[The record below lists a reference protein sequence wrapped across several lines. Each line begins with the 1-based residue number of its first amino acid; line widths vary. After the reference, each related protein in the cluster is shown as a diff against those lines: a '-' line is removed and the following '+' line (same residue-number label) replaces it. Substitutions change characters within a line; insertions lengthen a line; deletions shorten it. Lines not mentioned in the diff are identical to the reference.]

1 MTEMIEIPFWPENCK
16 VLFSS
21 TQLVPLRGMC
31 MEEKLNSLTRLTGI
45 LFVVM
50 LLLDFPY
57 AIPFFIVSLVFI
69 IIAYYI
75 QKNSDESI
83 VPFHNTS
90 LGDSSFNST
99 WKKPFQGMTPLDI
112 KWMAEPVR
120 SGNGLSYV
128 IKNEPPNFFCNDYSN
143 IGVNDST
150 FISA

>member
-75 QKNSDESI
+75 QKIAKMEKNTKENYRYVAHSLSERDESI

-90 LGDSSFNST
+90 LGNSSFHGT

-112 KWMAEPVR
+112 K
-120 SGNGLSYV
+120 
-128 IKNEPPNFFCNDYSN
+128 
-143 IGVNDST
+143 
-150 FISA
+150 